1 MDDIA
6 YESSSNRETAIQLAN
21 VLGLLRRG
29 LRRRQREMFG
39 DPGLHMPEGELLRVV
54 RDHPDIRVGDAAR
67 ALGIA
72 PNTASTLIHK
82 LVASGLVS
90 RESDPRDKRVSKLS
104 LSPEGEQWVRGMRD
118 HRLTVLLRAM
128 ESMDPDKLP
137 GLSQA
142 VTLLSDLARAVEDLP
157 LVWGKD

>member
-1 MDDIA
+1 MDNDA
-6 YESSSNRETAIQLAN
+6 HEASPNRETATRLAN

-39 DPGLHMPEGELLRVV
+39 DPGLHLPEGELLRVI
-54 RDHPDIRVGDAAR
+54 RDHPNIRVGDAAR

-72 PNTASTLIHK
+72 PNTASTLIHR
-82 LVASGLVS
+82 LVAGGLVC
-90 RESDPRDKRVSKLS
+90 RESDAKDKRVGKLS
-104 LSPEGEQWVRGMRD
+104 LSPEGERWVRGMRD

-128 ESMDPDKLP
+128 ETMDPEKLL

-142 VTLLSDLARAVEDLP
+142 VALLSDLTQAVEELP
-157 LVWGKD
+157 STWDKN